1 MGYPVRIQ
9 RVERGATKSFYVNF
23 PAALAQACNIE
34 KGEEMEWI
42 IEDKNNFTL
51 QRIKKLSSK
60 PTKDASV
67 TVAAKKKKKV
77 VK

>member
-23 PAALAQACNIE
+23 PAALAQACNIV

-51 QRIKKLSSK
+51 QRIKKLPVK
-60 PTKDASV
+60 PTKASA
-67 TVAAKKKKKV
+67 VAIGDKKKKNAAK
-77 VK
+77 

>member
-51 QRIKKLSSK
+51 QRIKKLPSK
-60 PTKDASV
+60 PTKELPV

>member
-9 RVERGATKSFYVNF
+9 RVDRGATKSFYVNF
-23 PAALAQACNIE
+23 PAALAIACNIE

-51 QRIKKLSSK
+51 QRIKKAPLKTTKKSSVI
-60 PTKDASV
+60 DG
-67 TVAAKKKKKV
+67 AKKKKNAAK
-77 VK
+77 